1 MNEEEIEKE
10 FVKKSKLL
18 SFALIDTIAKET
30 KQEHKEMSLNISLLA
45 LSKVAA
51 SILYTIQRNE
61 PDDAIL
67 ELFIA
72 TVVESLNHLDKND
85 FAREE
90 AQDIIDKLRGKQ

>member
-30 KQEHKEMSLNISLLA
+30 KQEDKVMSLKIALLS

-51 SILYTIQRNE
+51 SILYTIQRSE
-61 PDDAIL
+61 PDDDVF

-85 FAREE
+85 FAHEE
-90 AQDIIDKLRGKQ
+90 AQDIIDKLRGRQ

>member
-1 MNEEEIEKE
+1 MNDEQLEKE
-10 FVKKSKLL
+10 FVEKSKLL

-30 KQEHKEMSLNISLLA
+30 KQEYKEMSLKISLLA

-51 SILYTIQRNE
+51 SILYTIQRSE
-61 PDDAIL
+61 PDDAVL
-67 ELFIA
+67 ELFIGS
-72 TVVESLNHLDKND
+72 VVESLNHLDKND